1 MVKDKTR
8 PRTRNEQEI
17 AGYRDV
23 LNTIHESHDH
33 IPPKSAI
40 ILQLH
45 RDLYKFESYNI
56 GGKYKIADNVIEEE
70 DSQGIKK
77 IRFKPV
83 PAWETPEAMEELC
96 RAFEE
101 AMATGEIDPLLLI
114 PMFIL
119 DFLCIHPFNDGNGR
133 MSRLLTLLL
142 LYRSGY
148 IVGKYISIER
158 MIENSKELFEEI
170 NKEIEESQKKREELN
185 QKHKAFLKK
194 REDLATHM
202 AELDKESFR
211 LTSKKEGYE
220 EALEKQINYMWE
232 EYELTYNHALEI
244 RDESLTDP
252 AEMRRR
258 IQELKTEIRKL
269 GSVNVNAIEDFKNLS
284 ERYEF
289 MKTQHDDLV
298 EAEATLKKI
307 IEELDEAMRKQFT
320 EQFAKISQ
328 EFNQVFKQLFG
339 GGKGTLELMDD
350 EDVLEAGIRIIAQP
364 PGKKLQNMMQL
375 SGGEKALTAISLL
388 FAIQNLKPSPFCLLD
403 EIEAALD
410 DSNVTRFAQYLHKLT
425 KNTQFIVITH
435 RRGTMTAADRL
446 YGITM
451 QEKGVST
458 LVSVDL
464 LEDEL
469 TK

>member
-1 MVKDKTR
+1 MRRFDYQEKWKNLLTPEIVSYLTQIHEFKGEQTLFIEAKADTLTQLVEIAKIQSTESSNKIEGIYTSDSRLRELVKDKTR

-70 DSQGIKK
+70 DSQRIKK

-158 MIENSKELFEEI
+158 MIENSKELYYECLRESSENWYENKNDYIPFVKYMLGVIVGAYREFSSRIRLLITQNISKPERIEEI
-170 NKEIEESQKKREELN
+170 IKNTLGTITKKEIAEKCPDISVVTIQRTL
-185 QKHKAFLKK
+185 
-194 REDLATHM
+194 
-202 AELDKESFR
+202 AEL
-211 LTSKKEGYE
+211 LT
-220 EALEKQINYMWE
+220 AEKI
-232 EYELTYNHALEI
+232 
-244 RDESLTDP
+244 
-252 AEMRRR
+252 
-258 IQELKTEIRKL
+258 LKI
-269 GSVNVNAIEDFKNLS
+269 
-284 ERYEF
+284 
-289 MKTQHDDLV
+289 
-298 EAEATLKKI
+298 
-307 IEELDEAMRKQFT
+307 
-320 EQFAKISQ
+320 
-328 EFNQVFKQLFG
+328 G
-339 GGKGTLELMDD
+339 GG
-350 EDVLEAGIRIIAQP
+350 R
-364 PGKKLQNMMQL
+364 
-375 SGGEKALTAISLL
+375 
-388 FAIQNLKPSPFCLLD
+388 
-403 EIEAALD
+403 
-410 DSNVTRFAQYLHKLT
+410 YT
-425 KNTQFIVITH
+425 KYTWNNE
-435 RRGTMTAADRL
+435 R
-446 YGITM
+446 
-451 QEKGVST
+451 
-458 LVSVDL
+458 
-464 LEDEL
+464 
-469 TK
+469 